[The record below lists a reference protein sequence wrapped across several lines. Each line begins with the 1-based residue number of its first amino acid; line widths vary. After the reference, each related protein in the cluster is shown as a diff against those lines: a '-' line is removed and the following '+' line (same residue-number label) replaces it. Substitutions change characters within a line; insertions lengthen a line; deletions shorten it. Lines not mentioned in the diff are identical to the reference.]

1 MQRSRNKG
9 SGNEEKNK
17 LIETNPGLTQKLQ
30 YAEKDF
36 KTVIMT
42 KWHIFEK
49 QTTEDI
55 KDIKLKSN
63 IQRRK
68 LHRVEINWRL
78 DISEEKITDS

>member
-1 MQRSRNKG
+1 MSVIRIKWRKCNQGRKKEKSK
-9 SGNEEKNK
+9 EEKNK

-49 QTTEDI
+49 
-55 KDIKLKSN
+55 
-63 IQRRK
+63 
-68 LHRVEINWRL
+68 
-78 DISEEKITDS
+78 